1 MERKLVYKNAGGKQR
16 ADKYLKVL
24 LGVSREKIKEFLKD
38 GRILVN
44 GKTSAPSYLLQ
55 PDDEIIFND
64 DLFSDSAAL
73 IKPEQGNLEII
84 YSDTDIVAVN
94 KHAGVIT
101 HPTNRILTGTLV
113 NFLLY
118 HTTLSSAGL
127 PLRPGVVHRLDRETS
142 GVIVFARTDY
152 ARENIISQFRNREV
166 EKEYLAIVKGRFSPM
181 RKEVEFTVSH
191 EKDNHTKMEVGYLR
205 GKKALTVIEVAEY
218 LGELT
223 LVKAK
228 PISGRTHQIR
238 LALSHL
244 GYPIIGDL
252 KYGVKS
258 DLIKRVALHSHRIAL
273 ALPSTGKRVEFRA
286 DIPADFLKVI
296 KKIKDRNFA

>member
-1 MERKLVYKNAGGKQR
+1 MERKLVYKDAGGKER
-16 ADKYLKVL
+16 ADKYLKVH
-24 LGVSREKIKEFLKD
+24 LGVSRERIKEFLKN
-38 GRILVN
+38 GRIFIN
-44 GKTSAPSYLLQ
+44 GKVSSPSCLLQ
-55 PDDEIIFND
+55 PDDEITFND
-64 DLFSDSAAL
+64 DLFSGNAAL
-73 IKPEQGNLEII
+73 IQPEPGNLEII
-84 YSDTDIVAVN
+84 YSDADIIAVN
-94 KHAGVIT
+94 KPAGVIT

-166 EKEYLAIVKGRFSPM
+166 EKEYLAIVKGRFSPEK
-181 RKEVEFTVSH
+181 REVEFTVSH

-205 GKKALTVIEVAEY
+205 GKKALTIIEVAEY

-228 PISGRTHQIR
+228 PVSGRTHQIR
-238 LALSHL
+238 LALGHL

-252 KYGVKS
+252 KYGIKS
-258 DLIKRVALHSHRIAL
+258 DLIGRVALHSHRIAL
-273 ALPSTGKRVEFRA
+273 SLPSTGKRLEFKA

-296 KKIKDRNFA
+296 SKFK

>member
-1 MERKLVYKNAGGKQR
+1 MERKLIYQKAGEKER
-16 ADKYLKVL
+16 VDRYLKEHL
-24 LGVSREKIKEFLKD
+24 NVSREKIKEFLKD

-44 GKTSAPSYLLQ
+44 GKVSAPSCLLQ
-55 PDDEIIFND
+55 PNDEITISD
-64 DLFSDSAAL
+64 DLFRDGTAL
-73 IKPEQGNLEII
+73 IEPERGNLEII
-84 YSDTDIVAVN
+84 YSDSEIIAVN
-94 KHAGVIT
+94 KPAGIIT

-142 GVIVFARTDY
+142 GVIVFARTDA

-181 RKEVEFTVSH
+181 RREVEFTVSH

-205 GKKALTVIEVAEY
+205 GKKALTIIDAAEY

-238 LALSHL
+238 LALAHI

-258 DLIKRVALHSHRIAL
+258 DLIGRVALHSHRIAL

-286 DIPADFLKVI
+286 DIPADFLKVM
-296 KKIKDRNFA
+296 KK

>member
-1 MERKLVYKNAGGKQR
+1 MERKLIYENESGRERVDR
-16 ADKYLKVL
+16 YLKEH
-24 LGVSREKIKEFLKD
+24 LGVSRERIKEYLKD

-44 GKTSAPSYLLQ
+44 GKVAAPSCMLQ
-55 PDDEIIFND
+55 QNDEITFND
-64 DLFSDSAAL
+64 DSFSGKAAL
-73 IKPEQGNLEII
+73 IHPEPGNLEII
-84 YSDTDIVAVN
+84 YSDVDIVAVN
-94 KHAGVIT
+94 KPAGVIT
-101 HPTNRILTGTLV
+101 HPTNKILTGTLV

-142 GVIVFARTDY
+142 GVIVFARTDT

-166 EKEYLAIVKGRFSPM
+166 EKEYLAIVKGRFSPEK
-181 RKEVEFTVSH
+181 REVEFTVSH
-191 EKDNHTKMEVGYLR
+191 EKDNHMKMEVGYLR
-205 GKKALTVIEVAEY
+205 GKKALTIVEVDKY

-228 PISGRTHQIR
+228 PVSGRTHQIR
-238 LALSHL
+238 LTLAHL

-258 DLIKRVALHSHRIAL
+258 DLIGRSALHSRRIVL
-273 ALPSTGKRVEFRA
+273 SLPSTGRKVELKA
-286 DIPADFLKVI
+286 EMPDDFLRI
-296 KKIKDRNFA
+296 INR

>member
-1 MERKLVYKNAGGKQR
+1 MERKLVYNAGGKER
-16 ADKYLKVL
+16 IDRYLKERL
-24 LGVSREKIKEFLKD
+24 NVSRERIKEFLKD

-44 GKTSAPSYLLQ
+44 GKVTVPSRLLR
-55 PDDEIIFND
+55 PDDEITFND
-64 DLFSDSAAL
+64 DLFSGSAAL
-73 IKPEQGNLEII
+73 IKPEPGNLEII
-84 YSDTDIVAVN
+84 YSDADIVAVN
-94 KHAGVIT
+94 KPAGVIT

-127 PLRPGVVHRLDRETS
+127 PLRPGVVHRLDRGTS

-152 ARENIISQFRNREV
+152 ARENIINQFRNREV
-166 EKEYLAIVKGRFSPM
+166 EKEYLAIVEGRLYPEK
-181 RKEVEFTVSH
+181 REVEFTVSH
-191 EKDNHTKMEVGYLR
+191 EKDNHTTMEVGYLR
-205 GKKALTVIEVAEY
+205 GKKALTIIEVAEY

-228 PISGRTHQIR
+228 PVSGRTHQIR
-238 LALSHL
+238 LALAHL

-258 DLIKRVALHSHRIAL
+258 DLIGRPALHSHRIAL
-273 ALPSTGKRVEFRA
+273 SLPSTGKRVEFKA
-286 DIPADFLKVI
+286 DMPPDFLKVI
-296 KKIKDRNFA
+296 KR